1 MFSFRHT
8 KAHIIHSPQSLK
20 DFIAFAFNDKGETN
34 PDLVGAKVL
43 LIEAGMMKQTPSLRR
58 DFRTLLWI
66 LAMYRRLDLK
76 VEIISNVEEKYL
88 EPRIRLYIDKRV
100 KETA

>member
-8 KAHIIHSPQSLK
+8 NAHIIHSPQSLK

-34 PDLVGAKVL
+34 PTLVGAR
-43 LIEAGMMKQTPSLRR
+43 LILVQDMVMEARAAISKDTRM
-58 DFRTLLWI
+58 LLWI

-100 KETA
+100 KEA